1 MLNERSEIMLIADYK
16 VLYICTKYPVSYPC
30 VFNQNTQ
37 IRKTTHCFS
46 PHHYLTAVCKFGG
59 PKCQLE
65 EINNQSAALVA
76 LTLLGL
82 SNPVPPW
89 LPPGLLHQPPQGHCW
104 GLRGVSR
111 AEYSALWQIKSG
123 MIYLCNLWPK
133 AKNILKL
140 KEVFCHLFFIPNQA
154 AMNYYL
160 LT

>member
-1 MLNERSEIMLIADYK
+1 MLIERSEIMLIVDYK
-16 VLYICTKYPVSYPC
+16 VVYICTKYPVSYPC
-30 VFNQNTQ
+30 VFKTLNKIT
-37 IRKTTHCFS
+37 KTTHILS

-89 LPPGLLHQPPQGHCW
+89 LPPGLLHQQPPQGLCR

-111 AEYSALWQIKSG
+111 AEHSALWQKKIR
-123 MIYLCNLWPK
+123 N
-133 AKNILKL
+133 NILHP
-140 KEVFCHLFFIPNQA
+140 F
-154 AMNYYL
+154 L
-160 LT
+160 L

>member
-1 MLNERSEIMLIADYK
+1 MLIERSEIMLIVDYK
-16 VLYICTKYPVSYPC
+16 VVYICTKYPVSYPC

-37 IRKTTHCFS
+37 IRKTMHCFS
-46 PHHYLTAVCKFGG
+46 HHHYLTAVCKFGG

-111 AEYSALWQIKSG
+111 AEHSARWQKKSG
-123 MIYLCNLWPK
+123 IIY
-133 AKNILKL
+133 
-140 KEVFCHLFFIPNQA
+140 H
-154 AMNYYL
+154 
-160 LT
+160 